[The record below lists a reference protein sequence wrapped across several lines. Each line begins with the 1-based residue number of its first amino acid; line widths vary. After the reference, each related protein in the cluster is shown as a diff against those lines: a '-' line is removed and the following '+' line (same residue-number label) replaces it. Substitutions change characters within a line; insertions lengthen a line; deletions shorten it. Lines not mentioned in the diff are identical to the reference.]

1 MSDTEKLVTDRR
13 LLQKQSRIAARIM
26 LSMIVVVFMILS
38 NNVKTFAA
46 EQDEE
51 LALEQELV
59 TTAMTKADE
68 KTAHH
73 YSVEEIL
80 ALVQVVYG
88 EASGETM
95 RGQTAVASV
104 VLNRFFSSNPGWAHD
119 SIVNVASQSGQ
130 FHMANVSLNWILENH
145 PEVLH
150 AVGLAIQG
158 YDPTGEQF
166 PEGALYFHADW
177 KRGVQGGTSIVTRSS
192 GTTMIVIDHQ
202 DYYYDY
208 V

>member
-59 TTAMTKADE
+59 TTAMTKVDE

-95 RGQTAVASV
+95 
-104 VLNRFFSSNPGWAHD
+104 
-119 SIVNVASQSGQ
+119 
-130 FHMANVSLNWILENH
+130 
-145 PEVLH
+145 
-150 AVGLAIQG
+150 
-158 YDPTGEQF
+158 
-166 PEGALYFHADW
+166 
-177 KRGVQGGTSIVTRSS
+177 
-192 GTTMIVIDHQ
+192 
-202 DYYYDY
+202 
-208 V
+208 